1 MRFSTFTRGAGL
13 SGALMLSCAQM
24 AHAATG
30 ASGASG
36 EQTPLHLSTSGAT
49 HVVSSGGSG
58 SGLVRTVIALVV
70 VIAIIYAISRI
81 LKSVKGRDAV
91 RASGS
96 GLEQIATLPIAN
108 GKSVSLVRSGRDII
122 LLGVGEHG
130 VTPIKTYTEDEAL
143 AAGIDLPEEID
154 DVYDPAEKPLDRVL
168 NGLRRMT
175 VRD

>member
-13 SGALMLSCAQM
+13 LGALTLSYAPMAQ
-24 AHAATG
+24 AAT
-30 ASGASG
+30 G
-36 EQTPLHLSTSGAT
+36 EQTPLKLSTGGTA
-49 HVVSSGGSG
+49 HAVSSGGSG
-58 SGLVRTVIALVV
+58 SGVVRTIIALVV
-70 VIAIIYAISRI
+70 VIAIIYVVSRI

-96 GLEQIATLPIAN
+96 GLEQIATLPIAS

-122 LLGVGEHG
+122 LLGVGDHG
-130 VTPIKTYTEDEAL
+130 VTPIKTYTEDEAI

-154 DVYDPAEKPLDRVL
+154 DSYDPTEKPLDRML
-168 NGLRRMT
+168 NGLRRLT

>member
-1 MRFSTFTRGAGL
+1 MRFSTLTRGAGL
-13 SGALMLSCAQM
+13 VGALTLSCAQM
-24 AHAATG
+24 AQAAT
-30 ASGASG
+30 GASG
-36 EQTPLHLSTSGAT
+36 EQTPLHLSSGGTT

-58 SGLVRTVIALVV
+58 SGIVRTIIALIVVIAL
-70 VIAIIYAISRI
+70 IYAVSKI
-81 LKSVKGRDAV
+81 LKAVKGRDAV
-91 RASGS
+91 RASGN

-108 GKSVSLVRSGRDII
+108 GKAVSLVRSGRDII

-143 AAGIDLPEEID
+143 AAGIDLPDELED
-154 DVYDPAEKPLDRVL
+154 AYDPAEKPLDRVL

>member
-1 MRFSTFTRGAGL
+1 MRFSTLTRGAGL
-13 SGALMLSCAQM
+13 LGALTLSYAQM
-24 AHAATG
+24 AQAAT
-30 ASGASG
+30 GASG
-36 EQTPLHLSTSGAT
+36 EQTPLNLSTSGTT

-70 VIAIIYAISRI
+70 VIAIIYAVSKI
-81 LKSVKGRDAV
+81 LKAVKGRDAV

-96 GLEQIATLPIAN
+96 GLEQIATLPIAS

-143 AAGIDLPEEID
+143 AAGIDLPD
-154 DVYDPAEKPLDRVL
+154 DADDLYDPAEKPLDRVL

-175 VRD
+175 IRN

>member
-13 SGALMLSCAQM
+13 VGALTLSYARM
-24 AHAATG
+24 ARAAT
-30 ASGASG
+30 G
-36 EQTPLHLSTSGAT
+36 EQTPLNLSTSGTT
-49 HVVSSGGSG
+49 HAVASGGSG
-58 SGLVRTVIALVV
+58 SGILRTVIALVV
-70 VIAIIYAISRI
+70 VIALIYAVSRI
-81 LKSVKGRDAV
+81 LRAVKGRDAV

-108 GKSVSLVRSGRDII
+108 GKSVSLVRSGTDII

-143 AAGIDLPEEID
+143 AAGIDLPDELED
-154 DVYDPAEKPLDRVL
+154 SYDVADKPLDRML